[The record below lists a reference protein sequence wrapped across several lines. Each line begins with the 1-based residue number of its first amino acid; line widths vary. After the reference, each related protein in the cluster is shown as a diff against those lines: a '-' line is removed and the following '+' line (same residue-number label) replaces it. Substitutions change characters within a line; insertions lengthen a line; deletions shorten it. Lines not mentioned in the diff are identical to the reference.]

1 MFPCTS
7 VYRRERGKGLS
18 NEEKITYKED
28 YWGN

>member
-1 MFPCTS
+1 